1 MALQCLVFD
10 CDGVLLDSV
19 PIKTRAYARIAEPL
33 GPGRPGPH
41 GAVPHTGT
49 GRKPP

>member
-19 PIKTRAYARIAEPL
+19 PIKSRAYARIAEPF
-33 GPGRPGPH
+33 GPEARDRMVLYH
-41 GAVPHTGT
+41 TCTGA
-49 GRKPP
+49 